1 MATAAIINV
10 NQIVDEFMLAFKKPD
25 EDAFTYLQH
34 ACNCVRDY
42 HLFDSPN
49 VVTEKVTINSN
60 KWIEMPS
67 DMVSFNGLMILQSNG
82 SFWPC
87 TERGDMITT
96 TTTTAGVEGRDST
109 IGEGAALTDPKSD
122 TYGGVGGVND
132 YYYNIDWKARR
143 IYTEGFTTET
153 VVLKYTTTGIEISG
167 TTSVPTFI
175 TPLIHDYLLWKECYW
190 IPGLERF
197 SDMREK
203 NYNNSERKIRNLI
216 NAKGYDEWHDLL
228 LSITTMSPQ
237 R

>member
-1 MATAAIINV
+1 MSTPALIDIN
-10 NQIVDEFMLAFKKPD
+10 QMVDEFMLAFKKPD

-49 VVTEKVTINSN
+49 VVTEKVTVTSN
-60 KWIEMPS
+60 KWISMPS
-67 DMVSFNGLMILQSNG
+67 DMVSFNGLFILQSNG

-96 TTTTAGVEGRDST
+96 TTTTAGVEGRTAS

-190 IPGLERF
+190 IPGLEKF

-216 NAKGYDEWHDLL
+216 NSMGYDEWHDLF